1 MNVARS
7 TRLLTRL
14 ARREGPDDVVARRK
28 SGLKILLWS
37 TLAAL
42 LVGVLGLAEPIEG
55 KLHEMR
61 DRLRP
66 KTPSGQI
73 VAIGIDD
80 PSLEAIGTWP
90 WPRSRHVELIDKLSA
105 AGVRRIFFDVS
116 FATKSDA
123 AQDAA
128 FVRALKRAGNV
139 HLAAMRVRD
148 PATGERYYKIP
159 RKEFRAHAKVV
170 SVSVKVV
177 GSGSVR
183 DMGYATYLGDIL
195 APTMSAELAR
205 TSGPVDQTFAIDY
218 AISPRKIPYVSVADI
233 LSGAPEIIAIRG
245 KDVVIGAAS
254 NEMGDVYHVPGA
266 GQTNG
271 MFVNIL
277 AAETLLAGGV
287 SSIGWLL
294 PLLLAVALCAVYL
307 LTRQRWLGRSAIV
320 VGFGTVLVVPVVA
333 EAHGVTYEVMP
344 LLTCLALAAGSG
356 AWFRFR
362 HSYQVLGSINVI
374 SGLPNLAALRE
385 EVPEPNAIV
394 VGARVRNFAEVTSS
408 LPTDSERALVEQIV
422 ARLALGARGARIYQ
436 GDEGIFAWLS
446 SPDITGPDQLD
457 ALQALFRSPVLIDG
471 RPIDLSITLGIDA
484 DSSRTLANRLGSTLV
499 AADEAA
505 NEGLRWKIYDP
516 ARLADAEWKLSL
528 LGQLDTAI
536 DNGEIWVAYQPQIDV
551 ASGAIVGAEALV
563 RWSHPEKGLVSPLE
577 FVLAAEQHNRIDK
590 LTAFVLGDA
599 IRAAAQ
605 FHHKGVA
612 FDVAVNMSARLL
624 EKPGLVA
631 MVRTLLDTAQLPAE
645 RLTLEVTESAAMNS
659 GRTSI
664 RTLEEIGSLGI
675 NVSIDDYGTGF
686 STLEYF
692 KKIPATEVK
701 IDRSFVA
708 AIDRN
713 ASDRVMVRSTI
724 ELAHSLGRSVVAEG
738 VETKEILSELS
749 KLGCDRAQGYLI
761 GRPMDLHSLIR
772 LIEQQP
778 KVRAA

>member
-1 MNVARS
+1 VNVARS

-14 ARREGPDDVVARRK
+14 ARREGPDDVIARRK

-66 KTPSGQI
+66 KAPSGQI

-123 AQDAA
+123 TQDAA

-148 PATGERYYKIP
+148 PATGERYYKVP
-159 RKEFRAHAKVV
+159 RKEFRAHAKVI
-170 SVSVKVV
+170 SVAVHYNSGTSIREVDYATNLD
-177 GSGSVR
+177 GSVV
-183 DMGYATYLGDIL
+183 
-195 APTMSAELAR
+195 PTMPAALSDHY
-205 TSGPVDQTFAIDY
+205 GPPDRRFSIDY
-218 AISPRKIPYVSVADI
+218 AISPRSIPYVSAVDV
-233 LSGAPEIIAIRG
+233 LSGSVDPTAIRG
-245 KDVVIGAAS
+245 KDVIIGAAS
-254 NEMGDVYHVPGA
+254 SEMGDVYYAPGV

-271 MFVNIL
+271 MFIMIV
-277 AAETLLAGGV
+277 AAETLLAGGLAQL
-287 SSIGWLL
+287 GWLA
-294 PLLLAVALCAVYL
+294 PLAGGIALCGIFL
-307 LTRQRWLGRSAIV
+307 FSHRRWLGRTALV
-320 VGFGTVLVVPVVA
+320 VGVVA
-333 EAHGVTYEVMP
+333 VVALPSLAESNGVTFEFMP
-344 LLTCLALAAGSG
+344 FALLLALAGGSG
-356 AWFRFR
+356 AWFSFR
-362 HSYQVLGSINVI
+362 RSYRVLGNINAV
-374 SGLPNLAALRE
+374 SGLPNLNALRSE
-385 EVPEPNAIV
+385 TVSGDRVV
-394 VGARVRNFAEVTSS
+394 VGARIRNFAEITSS
-408 LPTDSERALVEQIV
+408 LPPEAERALVEQIV

-446 SPDITGPDQLD
+446 APDTTGSDQLD
-457 ALQALFRSPVLIDG
+457 ALHLLFRSPVLVDG
-471 RPIDLSITLGIDA
+471 RPIDLSMTLGIDA
-484 DSSRTLANRLGSTLV
+484 DMSRTLANRLGATLV

-505 NEGLRWKIYDP
+505 AEGLRWKIYDP
-516 ARLADAEWKLSL
+516 AKLADAEWKLSL
-528 LGQLDTAI
+528 LGQLDAAI

-551 ASGAIVGAEALV
+551 KSGAIVGAEALV

-590 LTAFVLGDA
+590 LTAFVLEDA
-599 IRAAAQ
+599 VRVAAG
-605 FHHKGVA
+605 FHAEGRPL
-612 FDVAVNMSARLL
+612 DIAVNISARLL
-624 EKPGLVA
+624 EKPGLVGI
-631 MVRTLLDTAQLPAE
+631 VQTLLAQTGLPPE

-659 GRTSI
+659 GRASI

-701 IDRSFVA
+701 IDRSFVG

-713 ASDRVMVRSTI
+713 GSDRVMVRSTI

-738 VETKEILSELS
+738 VETSEILSELA

-761 GRPMDLHSLIR
+761 GRPMRALDLVR
-772 LIEQQP
+772 LVERQP
-778 KVRAA
+778 TIRAA